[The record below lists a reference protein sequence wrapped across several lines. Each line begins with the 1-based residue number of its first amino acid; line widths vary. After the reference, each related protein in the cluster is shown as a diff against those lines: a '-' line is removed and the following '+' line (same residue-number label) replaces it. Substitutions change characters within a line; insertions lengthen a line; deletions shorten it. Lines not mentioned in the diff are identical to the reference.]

1 MPTFDT
7 IRQGADERALVRK
20 IQRAVAFI
28 APLTVALPTTLFI
41 DSGNLIDLKAAGWLP
56 VGLVTP
62 DGYEFGRDI
71 NKEDVTALG
80 YAAAVRSDI
89 TEVAR
94 SVTMTPLETG
104 RKHMLELTYGTSLS
118 SVTQSQTTGEVIFDE
133 PDLPIGQEYRLLI
146 VGKDGPAVEEWI
158 LGRGYG
164 IVKLAS
170 TDSQTWG
177 SSDPVRQPL
186 TFDVF
191 TDSAT
196 GVPVKHYM
204 GGTGALKHRYLTG
217 FTVPAA
223 WAASTPYAVG
233 VRVTLTGGQVLE
245 ATVAGTSGVSQPVA
259 PASVGGTVVDGTV
272 TWKRIS

>member
-7 IRQGADERALVRK
+7 IRQGTDERALVRK
-20 IQRAVAFI
+20 IQKAIAFL
-28 APLTVALPTTLFI
+28 APTTVALPTTLFV
-41 DSGNLIDLKAAGWLP
+41 DAGNLVDLKAVGWLP

-80 YAAAVRSDI
+80 YASTIRSDV

-104 RKHMLELTYGTSLS
+104 RKHMLELIYGTSLTG
-118 SVTQSQTTGEVIFDE
+118 VTQSSATGEVIFDE
-133 PDLPIGQEYRLLI
+133 PDLPVGSEYRLLI
-146 VGKDGPAVEEWI
+146 IGSDGPAAENWI

-164 IVKLAS
+164 SVKLAS

-177 SSDPVRQPL
+177 SGDAVQQPL

-191 TDSAT
+191 TDSAV
-196 GVPVKHYM
+196 GAPVKHYF
-204 GGTGALKHRYLTG
+204 GGTGAVKHRYLTG
-217 FTVPAA
+217 FTLPTA
-223 WAASTPYAVG
+223 WTASTVYAVG
-233 VRVTLTGGQVLE
+233 VRVTLTGGAVLE
-245 ATVAGTSGVSQPVA
+245 ATVAGTSGATA
-259 PASVGGTVVDGTV
+259 PAAPAVGATVVDGSV